1 MVVLLPGIFPLLY
14 ASLNILAFLVFAL
27 DKFGAKAKA
36 YRSMEHSLLCAAVLG
51 PWGALAAML
60 VLRHKIRH
68 VKFLLVPFLCIL
80 HLSLFFWLF
89 PGVSE

>member
-1 MVVLLPGIFPLLY
+1 MVVTFPGIFPLLY

-27 DKFGAKAKA
+27 DKFSAKVNA
-36 YRSMEHSLLCAAVLG
+36 YRSTEHSLLGAAVLG
-51 PWGALAAML
+51 PWGAMAAML
-60 VLRHKIRH
+60 ILRHKTRH

-89 PGVSE
+89 PGVSG